1 MNNAKNSLKRLLDR
15 RLRPSS
21 SIVLVTLIALIFLLN
36 MGLVALE
43 NRLGFSTDL
52 SANHIYTLSDDSRS
66 VLSELTNE
74 IYLYPVYSPGN
85 SDPIIQQLL
94 GNYAAKSPK
103 CI

>member
-43 NRLGFSTDL
+43 TQFGFSADL
-52 SANHIYTLSDDSRS
+52 SANRIYTLSADSRS
-66 VLSELTNE
+66 VLSELTSE
-74 IYLYPVYSPGN
+74 IYLYPVYS
-85 SDPIIQQLL
+85 
-94 GNYAAKSPK
+94 
-103 CI
+103 